1 MNQQSIKYLIN
12 QIRKV
17 NSQDDK
23 TIGEFLQLVRQMYDV
38 KQKGDCMN
46 LIANGFA
53 SVLLEIIFK
62 FNLIDENDRMEAF
75 IFYRDLLQYEF
86 QNADR
91 QLRKSDDQLESYRLI
106 KLLPK
111 QLYELF
117 LDDGD
122 GTTIFTNLCREWNTP
137 NLVWTQ
143 TMIKEML
150 LIYIEY
156 NNQILKKPSCDYSQ
170 IFPINSPLF
179 PELRNETFVENMMLK
194 EYNIQPNWQTDEGL
208 IEFMKELIESINQSL
223 KLYLEGNFT
232 NSEFSIRQ
240 FERLTCKLLTQLT
253 SFELALEQYF
263 FNSQHPEFEQELKL
277 LEDYDQSQINKLLK
291 DQQDNIPP
299 MIIESIWKWLELINI
314 DHITIHPLI
323 KSCLI
328 QIHYILIQSEIAL
341 IFLDQID
348 TLSISLN
355 ICLKILNS
363 QQHKYDKFLALVT
376 ICDMI
381 TFKNFITKLDSKH
394 FNQILSIYQIVI
406 QDDQLIINA
415 FKNLIAL
422 LYTDSSIS
430 TDFNKFLLQQK
441 VPIKSSDL
449 QILQNKDFNQ
459 FKIWRK
465 QFDENYKI
473 STYEELPQISKGYPI
488 FPIISQCSIQQLP
501 HKSDIL
507 ENRLKMIEKYYD
519 EYVSNLQ
526 SGKIVDVNMNLNSEY
541 EPQTEQISLRQS
553 SLGKEQ
559 SDDILIGD
567 DEIFS

>member
-12 QIRKV
+12 QIRRV

-46 LIANGFA
+46 LIASGFA

-62 FNLIDENDRMEAF
+62 INLIDENDRMEAF

-122 GTTIFTNLCREWNTP
+122 GTVIFINLCREWNTP
-137 NLVWTQ
+137 NLVWTE

-156 NNQILKKPSCDYSQ
+156 NNQILKKPSNDYSQ
-170 IFPINSPLF
+170 ILPINLPLF
-179 PELRNETFVENMMLK
+179 PELRNETYVENMMLK
-194 EYNIQPNWQTDEGL
+194 EFNVQPNWQTDEGL
-208 IEFMKELIESINQSL
+208 VDFMKELIESINQSL

-232 NSEFSIRQ
+232 NSEFSVKQ
-240 FERLTCKLLTQLT
+240 LERLTCKLLTQFT
-253 SFELALEQYF
+253 SFELALEQFF
-263 FNSQHPEFEQELKL
+263 FNSSHPEFEQELKL

-299 MIIESIWKWLELINI
+299 MIIESIWKWLELINV
-314 DHITIHPLI
+314 DHININPLI

-328 QIHYILIQSEIAL
+328 QIHYILIQSEMAL
-341 IFLDQID
+341 IILDQID

-355 ICLKILNS
+355 NCLKILNS
-363 QQHKYDKFLALVT
+363 QQHKYDKFLELVT
-376 ICDMI
+376 LCDMI
-381 TFKNFITKLDSKH
+381 AFKNFITKLDSKH
-394 FNQILSIYQIVI
+394 FNQIMSIYQTVI
-406 QDDQLIINA
+406 QEDQLIINA

-422 LYTDSSIS
+422 IYTDSSIS
-430 TDFNKFLLQQK
+430 TDFNKFLFQQK
-441 VPIKSSDL
+441 IPIKSSDL
-449 QILQNKDFNQ
+449 QILQNKDYNQ
-459 FKIWRK
+459 LKIWRK

-473 STYEELPQISKGYPI
+473 STYEELSQINQGYPI
-488 FPIISQCSIQQLP
+488 FPIISQCAIQQLP
-501 HKSDIL
+501 HKSEIL
-507 ENRLKMIEKYYD
+507 ENRLKLIEKYYE
-519 EYVSNLQ
+519 EYISNLQ
-526 SGKIVDVNMNLNSEY
+526 SGKIVDINMNQNLEY

-559 SDDILIGD
+559 SDDMLIGD